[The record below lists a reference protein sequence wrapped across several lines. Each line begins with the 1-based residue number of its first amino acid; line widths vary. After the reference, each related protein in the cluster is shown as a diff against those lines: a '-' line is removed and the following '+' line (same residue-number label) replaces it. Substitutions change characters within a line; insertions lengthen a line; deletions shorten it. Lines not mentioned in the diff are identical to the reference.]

1 MVQIKQTYK
10 AVLALTLFGL
20 LAGCAGPNPLG
31 GPPVIDRTSERTAS
45 DNDVVAPAPPEQ
57 GVAVTPAQRGLV
69 IEQVP
74 EAPVAAPG
82 RQSNSAVLALLDTA
96 SQQQQQG
103 ATREAASSL
112 ERAQRIAPRDPEVYY
127 RLADLRR
134 SERQW
139 YQAEQLALRG
149 TDLAIGD
156 TVMLKRLWTL
166 IADIRNGA
174 GNREGAAEAR
184 TRASRY

>member
-1 MVQIKQTYK
+1 MVQIKQTYT
-10 AVLALTLFGL
+10 ALLFIGFFGV
-20 LAGCAGPNPLG
+20 LAGCAGPGPVG
-31 GPPVIDRTSERTAS
+31 GPPVIDRTGEKPVAE
-45 DNDVVAPAPPEQ
+45 NDAVSPAPPEQ

-74 EAPVAAPG
+74 EAPVAVPS
-82 RQSNSAVLALLDTA
+82 RQSNPAVVALLDTA
-96 SQQQQQG
+96 IQQQQQG

-156 TVMLKRLWTL
+156 SAMLKRLWSL
-166 IADIRNGA
+166 IADIRTGA